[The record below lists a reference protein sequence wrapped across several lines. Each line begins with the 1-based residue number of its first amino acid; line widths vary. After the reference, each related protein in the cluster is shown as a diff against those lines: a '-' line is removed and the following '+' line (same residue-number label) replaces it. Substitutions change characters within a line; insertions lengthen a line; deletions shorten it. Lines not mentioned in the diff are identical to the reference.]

1 MRENIFRFKQ
11 FSVRNERSAM
21 KVGTDGVL
29 LGALCSVESVNSV
42 LDVGCGTGL
51 IALMIAQRTRNA
63 IIDSVEIDADAYN
76 EALLNYA
83 ESPWNNRLF
92 CFLTDF
98 REFTEKCHKKY
109 DLIVSNPP
117 FYTEDVTPPDSQR
130 LLARHC
136 SALSFKELIESSIP
150 RLSNNGKLWFISPTN
165 RENEIA
171 NIIAANKI
179 YISNKTIIF
188 PKTGV
193 AAKRIVWALTKNPV
207 SNILINNLT
216 IENSIHHDY
225 TDEYIA
231 LTRDFYLKM

>member
-109 DLIVSNPP
+109 DLIV
-117 FYTEDVTPPDSQR
+117 Q
-130 LLARHC
+130 
-136 SALSFKELIESSIP
+136 
-150 RLSNNGKLWFISPTN
+150 
-165 RENEIA
+165 
-171 NIIAANKI
+171 
-179 YISNKTIIF
+179 
-188 PKTGV
+188 
-193 AAKRIVWALTKNPV
+193 
-207 SNILINNLT
+207 
-216 IENSIHHDY
+216 IHHFTLKTLLRPTHRDY
-225 TDEYIA
+225 WLDIA
-231 LTRDFYLKM
+231 PLFPLKS